1 MSARV
6 RLPRRIV
13 IGISGASGAPYA
25 QRLLGLLARGG
36 FGVRLELAVVLSRT
50 AEIVWAHEVSGSP
63 RDLGL
68 PTYEGRDYAAPFASG
83 SSAADAMAVVPAS
96 MSSIARIAH
105 GISDDLLTRTA
116 DVMLKERR
124 PLVLVPREAPYSA
137 IHLENMLAVTRAGAV
152 VIPASPSFYGRPAT
166 LEDAL
171 DSVLARVLDHLGLP
185 NALSRRWGDDVRLEG
200 AGAGRFGQGQ
210 GQEHAEEEEEP

>member
-1 MSARV
+1 
-6 RLPRRIV
+6 V

-25 QRLLGLLARGG
+25 ERLVRVLSGSD
-36 FGVRLELAVVLSRT
+36 FGAPVELSLVLSRT
-50 AEIVWAHEVSGSP
+50 AEIVWRHECGGSP

-68 PTYEGRDYAAPFASG
+68 PVYDGRDYAAPFASG

-105 GISDDLLTRTA
+105 GISDDLLTRAA

-124 PLVLVPREAPYSA
+124 PLVLVPREAPYSS
-137 IHLENMLAVTRAGAV
+137 IHLENMLAVTRAGAIV
-152 VIPASPSFYGRPAT
+152 VPASPSFYGRPAT

-185 NALSRRWGDDVRLEG
+185 NALSRRWGQDVELDATVTEP
-200 AGAGRFGQGQ
+200 
-210 GQEHAEEEEEP
+210 EEP